1 MHDIYYFNGQD
12 IAMSVCIQI
21 HRVINLIQ
29 EQEKIDFEEATGRF
43 YHSQTYK
50 TLTQVE
56 NGFNDDKLLVD
67 MFPIDEIH
75 SLKIGDSILIEDK
88 DYKLLLEKKLND
100 YFYS

>member
-1 MHDIYYFNGQD
+1 MMHDIYYFNGQD
-12 IAMSVCIQI
+12 ITMSVCIQI

-56 NGFNDDKLLVD
+56 NGLWAENA
-67 MFPIDEIH
+67 EY
-75 SLKIGDSILIEDK
+75 ILDRYNE
-88 DYKLLLEKKLND
+88 EK
-100 YFYS
+100 

>member
-1 MHDIYYFNGQD
+1 
-12 IAMSVCIQI
+12 MSQVVQI
-21 HRVINLIQ
+21 KYL
-29 EQEKIDFEEATGRF
+29 
-43 YHSQTYK
+43 
-50 TLTQVE
+50 